1 MEENT
6 PLFERLGGRQ
16 TIEKLLR
23 HFYADVRQH
32 QLLGP
37 IFNSKVENW
46 TEHIEKIAK
55 FWSQVTGGPA
65 RYAGGM
71 PIKHIP
77 LGLREEHFKAW
88 LGLWEINCR
97 QWLAPEPAAELIA
110 QAHQIAI
117 RLRQFCGITPPP
129 SPYANNSW
137 ISSQFRAA
145 ANSSSPPIVD

>member
-1 MEENT
+1 MEENSA
-6 PLFERLGGRQ
+6 LFERLGGRQ

-46 TEHIEKIAK
+46 PEHIEKIAK

-71 PIKHIP
+71 PMRHIP

-88 LGLWEINCR
+88 LGLWETNCR
-97 QWLAPEPAAELIA
+97 QWLTPECASELIG

-117 RLRQFCGITPPP
+117 RLRQFCGVTPPM

-137 ISSQFRAA
+137 ISSQFKAA

>member
-1 MEENT
+1 MDESSV
-6 PLFERLGGRQ
+6 LFERLGGRP
-16 TIEKLLR
+16 TLEKLLR

-32 QLLGP
+32 ELIGP
-37 IFNSKVENW
+37 IFNSKIEDW
-46 TEHIEKIAK
+46 PAHIEKIAK

-65 RYAGGM
+65 QYAGGM
-71 PIKHIP
+71 PMKHIP

-97 QWLAPEPAAELIA
+97 QWLPPEPASELIA

-117 RLRQFCGITPPP
+117 RLRQFCGVPLPA

-137 ISSQFRAA
+137 ISSQFKAA

>member
-1 MEENT
+1 MDENAA
-6 PLFERLGGRQ
+6 LFERLGGREV
-16 TIEKLLR
+16 IEKLLR

-32 QLLGP
+32 ELLGP

-46 TEHIEKIAK
+46 PAHIEKIAK

-65 RYAGGM
+65 RYPGGM

-77 LGLREEHFKAW
+77 LGLREEHFAAW
-88 LGLWEINCR
+88 LGLWEINCK
-97 QWLAPEPAAELIA
+97 QWLKPECASELIL
-110 QAHQIAI
+110 QANQIAI
-117 RLRQFCGITPPP
+117 RLRQFCGVTPPT

-137 ISSQFRAA
+137 ISSQFKAA